1 MNQHLIIFNTL
12 EGSLWWLEMNM
23 IRQNQTC
30 NLKAWVTQE
39 AVALTVARYS
49 GPHGEKIEGHGCG
62 MEEVSFFEQLWFV
75 GFVAPLSFRDGRHG
89 AFTSRCGQLSLVV
102 RSDLALQTLAP
113 VLSGV
118 CAAVMCLFYFWNVFL
133 YLYTRVVLVV
143 SCLVS
148 HSSEPTFHLKFLH
161 SLIVLCKEVFGPVS
175 LQRIRMWTFCVS
187 GGLEPDLSNLTLP
200 GGLSPAGLMAALGAP
215 AESHGMIR

>member
-133 YLYTRVVLVV
+133 YLYTVWSLLFHAWF
-143 SCLVS
+143 SFLWTNF
-148 HSSEPTFHLKFLH
+148 SSQIPSFPHC
-161 SLIVLCKEVFGPVS
+161 SVQEVFGPVS